1 MMMVGYCREYYVAKI
16 GIVIFFL
23 PDNGH
28 TGTVNVRAALF
39 RG

>member
-1 MMMVGYCREYYVAKI
+1 MMMVGYCPDYCVAKI
-16 GIVIFFL
+16 AIVLFFL
-23 PDNGH
+23 PDNGR